1 MKIGCCQ
8 LRFFLHGNNSL
19 KGKRKVVSS
28 MKDRVRSRFNVSV
41 AEVGDNDQWQSI
53 QLGVAAVGPDPA
65 YIDGLIQ
72 QVIRFLDSLQL
83 AELTDS
89 QFELIHVGHEHQ

>member
-28 MKDRVRSRFNVSV
+28 MKDRVRNKFNVSV

-53 QLGVAAVGPDPA
+53 QLGVAAVGPDPQ

-89 QFELIHVGHEHQ
+89 QFGLIHVGHDHQ

>member
-28 MKDRVRSRFNVSV
+28 MKDRVRNKFNVSV

-53 QLGVAAVGPDPA
+53 RLGVAAVGPDPQ

-89 QFELIHVGHEHQ
+89 QFELIHVGHDHQ